1 MNTRLKE
8 EINTQRAAAQRNGI
22 KRRFVGEAST
32 ALPVLARSHCPKKF
46 RWRSQRLQSN
56 NPCISIFSRD
66 ALKPAYLGHFREDA
80 LKPL

>member
-32 ALPVLARSHCPKKF
+32 ALPVLARSHCPKKPYG
-46 RWRSQRLQSN
+46 RS
-56 NPCISIFSRD
+56 
-66 ALKPAYLGHFREDA
+66 
-80 LKPL
+80 